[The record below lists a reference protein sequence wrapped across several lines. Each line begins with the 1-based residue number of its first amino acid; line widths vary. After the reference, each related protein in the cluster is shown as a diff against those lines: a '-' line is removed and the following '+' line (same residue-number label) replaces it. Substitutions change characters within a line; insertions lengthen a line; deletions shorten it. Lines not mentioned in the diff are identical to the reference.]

1 MGRVVIVVGVLVLV
15 LLVVAVA
22 VVLPRATRQSGGAQS
37 AATQTAEAQPEE
49 AQPEEAQT
57 FPTVPT
63 PPAGPTAQAAQAAV
77 PAGAHPTPQEE
88 TYKGCPPGG
97 DGTDPE
103 LNTLKNRVD
112 PVAAP
117 APMPF
122 ATLLNLPW
130 PAAVN
135 QRHMAQW
142 APGDRT
148 QVAKS
153 NGLGVTVEASFIRVQ
168 AEGPESPNCHS
179 TTDVDF
185 HEWVVANPAD
195 DRTKAVVV
203 EVGPRQRDKHTG
215 WTLARFQQLA
225 KDKARVRVTGWLML
239 DPEHP
244 DQVGKTRGTI
254 WEIHPATKIEAF
266 QNGQWVDIDTAR

>member
-1 MGRVVIVVGVLVLV
+1 MRRGVIVVGVLVLA

-22 VVLPRATRQSGGAQS
+22 VARPRVAAPPPGGAPS

-49 AQPEEAQT
+49 ART

-77 PAGAHPTPQEE
+77 PAGAHPAPEEE

-103 LNTLKNRVD
+103 LNMLKNRVD

-117 APMPF
+117 AAMPF
-122 ATLLNLPW
+122 ATLLHLPW

-135 QRHMAQW
+135 RQHMAQW
-142 APGDRT
+142 APADRA
-148 QVAKS
+148 QVAKD
-153 NGLGVTVEASFIRVQ
+153 NGLGVAVEAHFIRVQ

-185 HEWVVANPAD
+185 HEWVVADPAD

-203 EVGPRQRDKHTG
+203 EVGPRQRDKHPG

-225 KDKARVRVTGWLML
+225 KDKARVRVTGWLLL

-254 WEIHPATKIEAF
+254 WEVHPATKIEIF
-266 QNGQWVDIDTAR
+266 QGNGWVDIDTLR

>member
-1 MGRVVIVVGVLVLV
+1 MRRGVIVVGVLVLV
-15 LLVVAVA
+15 LLAVAVA
-22 VVLPRATRQSGGAQS
+22 VVLPRAATRPPGGSAQA
-37 AATQTAEAQPEE
+37 AATQTAA

-57 FPTVPT
+57 YPTVPT

-103 LNTLKNRVD
+103 LNTLKNRID

-117 APMPF
+117 ATMPF

-130 PAAVN
+130 PTAVN

-142 APGDRT
+142 APGDRA

-153 NGLGVTVEASFIRVQ
+153 NGLGVTIEAYFIRVQ

-185 HEWVVANPAD
+185 HEWVVADPAD

-203 EVGPRQRDKHTG
+203 EVGPRQRDKHAG

-225 KDKARVRVTGWLML
+225 RDKARVRVTGWLML

-254 WEIHPATKIEAF
+254 WEVHPATKIETF
-266 QNGQWVDIDTAR
+266 QGGQWVDLDTAR

>member
-1 MGRVVIVVGVLVLV
+1 MRRGVIVVGVLVLV

-22 VVLPRATRQSGGAQS
+22 VALPRAAGRQPGGAQA
-37 AATQTAEAQPEE
+37 AATQTAA

-63 PPAGPTAQAAQAAV
+63 PPTGPTAQAAQAAV
-77 PAGAHPTPQEE
+77 PAGAHPPPQEE

-103 LNTLKNRVD
+103 LNTLKNRID
-112 PVAAP
+112 PVASP

-122 ATLLNLPW
+122 ATLLHQPW

-135 QRHMAQW
+135 RQHMAQW
-142 APGDRT
+142 APGDRAQIART
-148 QVAKS
+148 
-153 NGLGVTVEASFIRVQ
+153 NGLGVTIEAYFIRVQ

-185 HEWVVANPAD
+185 HEWVVADPAD
-195 DRTKAVVV
+195 DRTRAVVV
-203 EVGPRQRDKHTG
+203 EVGPRQRDKHAG

-225 KDKARVRVTGWLML
+225 KDKARVRVDGLA
-239 DPEHP
+239 H
-244 DQVGKTRGTI
+244 
-254 WEIHPATKIEAF
+254 
-266 QNGQWVDIDTAR
+266 ARPGAPGPGG

>member
-1 MGRVVIVVGVLVLV
+1 MGRGTVVIGILVLV
-15 LLVVAVA
+15 LLVVGVAVA
-22 VVLPRATRQSGGAQS
+22 VPRLATRSPGGAAQA
-37 AATQTAEAQPEE
+37 AATRTAEAQPEE
-49 AQPEEAQT
+49 AQT
-57 FPTVPT
+57 YGTVPT
-63 PPAGPTAQAAQAAV
+63 SPAGPTAQAAQAAI
-77 PAGAHPTPQEE
+77 PPGAHPIPQEE

-103 LNTLKNRVD
+103 LNTLKNRID

-130 PAAVN
+130 PSAVN

-142 APGDRT
+142 APGDRA

-153 NGLGVTVEASFIRVQ
+153 NGLGVTVEAYFIRVQ

-185 HEWVVANPAD
+185 HEWVVADPAD

-203 EVGPRQRDKHTG
+203 EVGPRQRDKHVG

-225 KDKARVRVTGWLML
+225 KDKARVRVTGWIML

-244 DQVGKTRGTI
+244 DQVDKTRGTI
-254 WEIHPATKIEAF
+254 WEVHPATKIETF
-266 QNGQWVDIDTAR
+266 QGGQWVDIDTSR